1 MPAEWSPD
9 LILNDE
15 TLDREHVDLFRQL
28 EATAAALEGDRSIL
42 DRAVETLGETLG
54 HHLAREER
62 MMELLAY
69 PERVRHRMAHE
80 LFRADFERMR
90 SALRASGPDAVVAEW
105 LTTRIPEW
113 LRFHIRVNDAPLAHW
128 FAQRTRKPEPHPS
141 PTPGARRRSRPPDRR
156 S

>member
-15 TLDREHVDLFRQL
+15 ALDQEHVDLFRQL
-28 EATAAALEGDRSIL
+28 GAAAAALEGDRTCL
-42 DRAVETLGETLG
+42 DQAVETLGETLV

-62 MMELLAY
+62 MMAQLGY
-69 PERVRHRMAHE
+69 PERARHRMAHE
-80 LFRADFERMR
+80 LFLADFDRMR
-90 SALRASGPDAVVAEW
+90 AALRGSGPDAVVAEW
-105 LTTRIPEW
+105 LITRIPEW

-128 FAQRTRKPEPHPS
+128 LAQRSRKPARN
-141 PTPGARRRSRPPDRR
+141 PTAAPAARPRSRRPDRR